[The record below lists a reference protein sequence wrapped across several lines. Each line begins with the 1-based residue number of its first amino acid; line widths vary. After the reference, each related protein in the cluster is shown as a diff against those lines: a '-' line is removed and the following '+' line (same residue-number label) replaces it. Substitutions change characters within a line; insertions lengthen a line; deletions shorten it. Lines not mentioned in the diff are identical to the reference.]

1 MDISLIW
8 RLLGAVYSRHKYVF
22 ASLPVCHLSNSW
34 LYQNNFIT
42 VSEFSPVI
50 NFYLVFVFIFFPFFR
65 QVRDRLKQQV
75 AEMTAKFP
83 GFRPGLAILQVLFS
97 LITTTENT
105 SCFAVVRA
113 QLMSFIKA
121 ALQWVAFYKEQKP
134 WFLCGMITQSCYAFL
149 PSIRAP
155 YFWGGFQLFCFFLQ
169 TLSSVRVLCLWNSE
183 IKLLAY

>member
-22 ASLPVCHLSNSW
+22 ASLPICHLSNSW
-34 LYQNNFIT
+34 LYQNNSIT

-50 NFYLVFVFIFFPFFR
+50 NFCLVFVFIFFPFFR

-97 LITTTENT
+97 LITTTENM

-134 WFLCGMITQSCYAFL
+134 SFLCGMVTQSCYAFL
-149 PSIRAP
+149 PSIGAP
-155 YFWGGFQLFCFFLQ
+155 YFLGVFQLFYIFLQ
-169 TLSSVRVLCLWNSE
+169 TLFC
-183 IKLLAY
+183 